1 MTQSDSL
8 DKLLPALLAAQA
20 EFPAIPRDGYNP
32 HFKSRFSTLAAVQKA
47 TRPVLAANG
56 LLLSQWPCSTY
67 QGEPALKS
75 RLLHTSGQW
84 MEEVTPLL
92 LTKRDPQ
99 AHGSAITYLRRYA
112 WSAILGLVTDE
123 DDDDG
128 NVATIAEPKV
138 SKAKLDEIKA
148 AAADAGL
155 SLNAVAAMANEK
167 FRKSVPDLSPS
178 EADVIAVELAKA
190 VVVKQQLSAKEV
202 AQ

>member
-8 DKLLPALLAAQA
+8 DNLLPALLAAQA

-32 HFKSRFSTLAAVQKA
+32 HFKSRFSTLTSVQKA
-47 TRPVLAANG
+47 TRPVLAAHG

-75 RLLHTSGQW
+75 KLVHTSGEW

-138 SKAKLDEIKA
+138 SKAKLDAIKA
-148 AAADAGL
+148 SAADAGIT
-155 SLNAVAAMANEK
+155 LNAVAEMVSQRFGKA
-167 FRKSVPDLSPS
+167 VPDMSPS
-178 EADVIAVELAKA
+178 EADVIVANLAKSIA
-190 VVVKQQLSAKEV
+190 QSQLGAKEV